1 MTNFVTLTKKNTLY
15 YAIGS
20 TILFMG
26 ALYNTFPFING
37 DSSVYI
43 SSGIEN
49 TVPYERPIFYG
60 YFLRLTSFKM
70 SLWLPALAQCG
81 ILFMLLSRMFK
92 VLLPNITKKQ
102 SLLVTLVLCLGTGVW
117 FEVAK
122 LMADIFTA
130 YLTLAFFLY
139 IFENAASTFSKILYL
154 FIILYSA
161 TCHNSHLV
169 ILTLAPFLLWF
180 IFKLVGIRI
189 KTLHWP
195 ILVLIPLS
203 WAAVCTSNY
212 VDNGNFTT
220 SRASHVFLM
229 GKMVENGMLKHHLDR
244 RCDSKDWKI
253 CQYAD
258 SLPITGWQF
267 VWDPK
272 SPVAKTGGWDANK
285 IEYNDILTSIITTPK
300 HLFLLMYKSVIET
313 GAELLQCDYGT
324 DLIRYDEKSNI
335 QQTIYK
341 YYGHEY
347 NRSRWSRQSILEI
360 PFDGLNMWYYLF
372 LIVSTVWVAYLYSI
386 QQIPNQLI
394 SAYVF
399 VLAILLVNAFV
410 TANFANIGDRLN
422 TRIFWLLPT
431 LHILSI
437 LHSLIHNLKTASK

>member
-1 MTNFVTLTKKNTLY
+1 
-15 YAIGS
+15 
-20 TILFMG
+20 
-26 ALYNTFPFING
+26 
-37 DSSVYI
+37 
-43 SSGIEN
+43 
-49 TVPYERPIFYG
+49 
-60 YFLRLTSFKM
+60 
-70 SLWLPALAQCG
+70 
-81 ILFMLLSRMFK
+81 MFK

-102 SLLVTLVLCLGTGVW
+102 SLLVTLALCLGTGVW

-139 IFENAASTFSKILYL
+139 IFDKSATTFSKILYL

-212 VDNGNFTT
+212 IDNGNFTT

-285 IEYNDILTSIITTPK
+285 AEYNDILTSIITTPK
-300 HLFLLMYKSVIET
+300 HLLLLMYKSVIET

-324 DLIRYDEKSNI
+324 DLMRCDEKSNI

-386 QQIPNQLI
+386 HQVPNQLI
-394 SAYVF
+394 AAYIF
-399 VLAILLVNAFV
+399 VLVILVMNAFV
-410 TANFANIGDRLN
+410 TANFANLGDRLN
-422 TRIFWLLPT
+422 TRIFWLIPT

-437 LHSLIHNLKTASK
+437 LHYVLHNLKTTSR

>member
-1 MTNFVTLTKKNTLY
+1 
-15 YAIGS
+15 
-20 TILFMG
+20 MG

-139 IFENAASTFSKILYL
+139 IFEKAASTFSKILYL

-220 SRASHVFLM
+220 SRASHVF
-229 GKMVENGMLKHHLDR
+229 
-244 RCDSKDWKI
+244 
-253 CQYAD
+253 
-258 SLPITGWQF
+258 
-267 VWDPK
+267 
-272 SPVAKTGGWDANK
+272 
-285 IEYNDILTSIITTPK
+285 
-300 HLFLLMYKSVIET
+300 
-313 GAELLQCDYGT
+313 
-324 DLIRYDEKSNI
+324 
-335 QQTIYK
+335 
-341 YYGHEY
+341 
-347 NRSRWSRQSILEI
+347 
-360 PFDGLNMWYYLF
+360 FDGQNGRKRN
-372 LIVSTVWVAYLYSI
+372 V
-386 QQIPNQLI
+386 
-394 SAYVF
+394 
-399 VLAILLVNAFV
+399 
-410 TANFANIGDRLN
+410 
-422 TRIFWLLPT
+422 
-431 LHILSI
+431 
-437 LHSLIHNLKTASK
+437 KTSPR